1 MEVVVNEWIL
11 HYLCPDADE
20 VHTNLASQFI
30 KSWMEGIY
38 KVVIRRKS
46 PFTEKL
52 YRFMKES
59 ENHDDFIRKRFVR
72 LFKSFFDSNRTV
84 IVEEHDINSLPQELE
99 AKLPSDDRYLIELAY
114 SGSDRIV
121 VTTDTRLKEKL
132 QDEANLKIYLLEE
145 FLQNYLSQN

>member
-1 MEVVVNEWIL
+1 MEIVVNEWL
-11 HYLCPDADE
+11 LNHLCPNADQCD
-20 VHTNLASQFI
+20 TDLAFEFI
-30 KSWMEGIY
+30 KRWMKGPD
-38 KVVIRRKS
+38 KVVIRRES
-46 PFTEKL
+46 PFTKKF

-84 IVEEHDINSLPQELE
+84 IVEEYDINNLPQELE
-99 AKLPSDDRYLIELAY
+99 AKVPSDDRYLIELAY